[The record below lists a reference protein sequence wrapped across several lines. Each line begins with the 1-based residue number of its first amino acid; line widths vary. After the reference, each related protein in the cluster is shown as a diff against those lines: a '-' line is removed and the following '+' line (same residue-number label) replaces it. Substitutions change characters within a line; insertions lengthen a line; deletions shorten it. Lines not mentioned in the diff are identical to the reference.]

1 MTIRRQWLFA
11 LTVTAVLA
19 VCINSLLLGT
29 MMNRY
34 FLNYS
39 SESYQ
44 DHVAQL
50 EQLSKKA
57 LLDGG
62 LTTAQVSMQLESH
75 LDDPIVNIKLYDAGG
90 RLLGQA
96 GTQAGTGMMP
106 GMMGN
111 RMRQNA
117 EEVDSITL
125 TQGQTT
131 IGFLHITRYAT
142 LSHSLGPVRFLG
154 SLVRSAALS
163 FGIVLVV
170 VVLMGL
176 WVSRRLSRD
185 LRQTAAQAL
194 AVDMGE
200 SVSYRPSKVREVRIL
215 QASLQELRNRLNI
228 RQTAR
233 KRALDE
239 LVHQTRTPLTILQ
252 THLEGVADGVLSMDA
267 PEIAVCREQVDSME
281 ASIANIST
289 LLDAELK
296 TDAPAPE
303 PVDLAALLRQIIRG
317 LKVQFDQKGVTLI
330 LQDDLQGKWS
340 TDRYKLSQCVYNL
353 LNNAYKYTA
362 AGGSVVLACQQSGQ
376 TVTLS
381 VCDTGPGI
389 APEDLAH
396 LFDAYYRGQGA
407 GAIPGD
413 GLGLYV
419 VRENMRQLG
428 GNVQVH
434 SVPGQGSEFI
444 LTLPQYNSGRQT
456 TEKQV
461 RF

>member
-1 MTIRRQWLFA
+1 MTIRRQWLLV

-19 VCINSLLLGT
+19 VCINSLLFGT
-29 MMNRY
+29 MINRY

-44 DHVAQL
+44 EHVGQL

-62 LTTAQVSMQLESH
+62 LTAEQVSMQLESH
-75 LDDPIVNIKLYDAGG
+75 LDDPIVNIKLYSADGS
-90 RLLGQA
+90 LLGQA
-96 GTQAGTGMMP
+96 GTQAGRMS

-111 RMRQNA
+111 MMRQNA

-125 TQGQTT
+125 TEGQTT

-142 LSHSLGPVRFLG
+142 LSQSLGPLRFLG
-154 SLVRSAALS
+154 SLVRSAAFS

-170 VVLMGL
+170 VVLIGL

-200 SVSYRPSKVREVRIL
+200 SVNYRPSKVREIRIL

-228 RQTAR
+228 RQTVR

-252 THLEGVADGVLSMDA
+252 THLEGVADGMLAMDA
-267 PEIAVCREQVDSME
+267 PEIGVCREQIGSIE

-296 TDAPAPE
+296 TDDPVAE
-303 PVDLAALLRQIIRG
+303 PVDLAALLRQIVRG
-317 LKVQFDQKGVTLI
+317 LKVQFDQKGVALS
-330 LQDDLQGKWS
+330 LQADVQGKWN

-353 LNNAYKYTA
+353 LNNAYKYTG
-362 AGGSVVLACQQSGQ
+362 AGGSVVLTCRQSGQ
-376 TVTLS
+376 VVTLS
-381 VCDTGPGI
+381 VRDTGQGI
-389 APEDLAH
+389 SPADLVH
-396 LFDAYYRGQGA
+396 LFDAYYRGQGTQ
-407 GAIPGD
+407 AILGD

-428 GNVQVH
+428 GSVQVH
-434 SVPGQGSEFI
+434 SVPGQGSEFV
-444 LTLPQYNSGRQT
+444 LTLPQCTTGRQAA
-456 TEKQV
+456 ENQ
-461 RF
+461 